1 MGFFRNLFKRNKPKM
16 IEAPK
21 EEERKEESVTVVSST
36 ESKTEHLVDNS
47 SFNADIKEVLVCQ
60 FDQALKEYDDWYS
73 KPYHDEKEKYQGA
86 IDIVGV
92 RDGENLV
99 ILNYKSAKTK
109 ENDKIALAIVKIPGE
124 NRVEKLRYLR
134 QKLDNMVYT
143 IYNKNLKNNDMK
155 EYLQEKMDEIK
166 SGIFDIEFTY
176 EGEHLLLNKGPF
188 VDRTIAIDME
198 YIDDKCMIKDYRRR
212 FNTFELPE
220 EAYSYTTTI
229 TRKVKKMDERKEEKY
244 KKEHYI
250 NDLQSLGKIAGAM
263 GLLEE
268 KAELRRGVST
278 IEYSNALRD
287 AVIMLRNSKYADS
300 VKNITTRDALQKNV
314 QLIAECVRNLIGD
327 TSAYYENVTEEAV
340 EGVRYSNIDV
350 DRNIL
355 SATLR
360 LGKKVIYERAEYLKK
375 NDDKINEEINK
386 IVSEQD
392 KQASEEQIQNGIN
405 RAMNADI
412 QLANNQ
418 KQVDFRAGIKVSE
431 SQLAQNPKIST
442 QEKTPEKFI
451 RTTDESEISDN

>member
-1 MGFFRNLFKRNKPKM
+1 MGFFSNLFKRNKPKM
-16 IEAPK
+16 IEAP
-21 EEERKEESVTVVSST
+21 KEESVTVVSST

-60 FDQALKEYDDWYS
+60 FDQALKEYNDWYS
-73 KPYHDEKEKYQGA
+73 KPFHDEKEKYQGA

-92 RDGENLV
+92 RDGEDLV

-109 ENDKIALAIVKIPGE
+109 ENDKIALAIVKILGE

-134 QKLDNMVYT
+134 QKLDSMVYT

-188 VDRTIAIDME
+188 VDRTVAIDME

-250 NDLQSLGKIAGAM
+250 NDLQSLGKIAGAI

-287 AVIMLRNSKYADS
+287 AVIILRNSKYANS
-300 VKNITTRDALQKNV
+300 VKNINTRDALQKNV

-327 TSAYYENVTEEAV
+327 TSAYYENVTEEAI
-340 EGVRYSNIDV
+340 EGIRYNNVNV
-350 DRNIL
+350 DRDIL
-355 SATLR
+355 SSTLR

-375 NDDKINEEINK
+375 NDDKINEEISK

-405 RAMNADI
+405 RAMNTDI

-418 KQVDFRAGIKVSE
+418 KQVDFRAGIKVSG
-431 SQLAQNPKIST
+431 SQLAQNPNIST
-442 QEKTPEKFI
+442 QEKTTEKST

>member
-1 MGFFRNLFKRNKPKM
+1 MGFFSNLFKRNKPKM

-60 FDQALKEYDDWYS
+60 FDQALKEYNDWYS
-73 KPYHDEKEKYQGA
+73 KPFHDEKEKYQGA

-92 RDGENLV
+92 RDGEDLV

-166 SGIFDIEFTY
+166 SKIFDIEFTY
-176 EGEHLLLNKGPF
+176 EGDHLLLNKGPF
-188 VDRTIAIDME
+188 VDRTIAIDMD

-287 AVIMLRNSKYADS
+287 AVIMLRNSKYANS

-350 DRNIL
+350 DKNIL

-375 NDDKINEEINK
+375 NDDKINEKINK
-386 IVSEQD
+386 VVSEQD

-418 KQVDFRAGIKVSE
+418 KQGDFKAGIKVSG
-431 SQLAQNPKIST
+431 SQLAQNPNIST
-442 QEKTPEKFI
+442 QEKTTEQST

>member
-1 MGFFRNLFKRNKPKM
+1 MGFFSNLFKRNKPKM

-92 RDGENLV
+92 RDGEDLV

-176 EGEHLLLNKGPF
+176 EGDHLLLNKGPF

-287 AVIMLRNSKYADS
+287 AVIMLRNSKYANS

-431 SQLAQNPKIST
+431 SQLAQNPNIST

>member
-1 MGFFRNLFKRNKPKM
+1 MGFFSNLFKRNKPKM

-92 RDGENLV
+92 RDGEDLV

-143 IYNKNLKNNDMK
+143 IYNKNLKNNDIK

-176 EGEHLLLNKGPF
+176 EGNHLLLNKGPF

-287 AVIMLRNSKYADS
+287 AVIMLRNSKYANS

-431 SQLAQNPKIST
+431 SQLAQNPNIST

>member
-1 MGFFRNLFKRNKPKM
+1 MGFFSNLFKRNKPKM

-47 SFNADIKEVLVCQ
+47 SFNADIKEVLICQ

-92 RDGENLV
+92 RDGEDLV

-134 QKLDNMVYT
+134 QKLDNMVYI
-143 IYNKNLKNNDMK
+143 IYKKNLKNNYMK

-176 EGEHLLLNKGPF
+176 EGDHLLLNKGPF

-287 AVIMLRNSKYADS
+287 AVIMLRNSKYANS

-405 RAMNADI
+405 RAMNTDI

-431 SQLAQNPKIST
+431 SQLAQNPNIST

>member
-1 MGFFRNLFKRNKPKM
+1 MGFFSNLFKRNKPKM

-36 ESKTEHLVDNS
+36 ESKTEHLVDNP
-47 SFNADIKEVLVCQ
+47 SFNDDIKEVLVCQ

-92 RDGENLV
+92 RDGEDLV

-418 KQVDFRAGIKVSE
+418 NQVDFRAGIKVSE
-431 SQLAQNPKIST
+431 SQLAQNPNIST

>member
-1 MGFFRNLFKRNKPKM
+1 MGFFSNLFKRNKPKM

-21 EEERKEESVTVVSST
+21 EESVTVVSSI
-36 ESKTEHLVDNS
+36 ESKNEHLVDNS
-47 SFNADIKEVLVCQ
+47 SFNANIKELLVCQ

-73 KPYHDEKEKYQGA
+73 KPYHGEKEKYQGA

-92 RDGENLV
+92 RDGEDLV

-109 ENDKIALAIVKIPGE
+109 ENDKIALAIVKILGE

-134 QKLDNMVYT
+134 QKLDSMVYT

-188 VDRTIAIDME
+188 VDRTVAIDME

-250 NDLQSLGKIAGAM
+250 NDLQSLGKIAGAI

-268 KAELRRGVST
+268 KEELRRGVST

-287 AVIMLRNSKYADS
+287 AVIMLRNSKYANS

-327 TSAYYENVTEEAV
+327 TSAYYENITEEAI
-340 EGVRYSNIDV
+340 EGIRYNNINV
-350 DRNIL
+350 DRDIL
-355 SATLR
+355 SSTLR

-375 NDDKINEEINK
+375 NDDKINEEISK

-405 RAMNADI
+405 RAMNTDI

-431 SQLAQNPKIST
+431 SQLAQNPNIST
-442 QEKTPEKFI
+442 QEKTTEKST